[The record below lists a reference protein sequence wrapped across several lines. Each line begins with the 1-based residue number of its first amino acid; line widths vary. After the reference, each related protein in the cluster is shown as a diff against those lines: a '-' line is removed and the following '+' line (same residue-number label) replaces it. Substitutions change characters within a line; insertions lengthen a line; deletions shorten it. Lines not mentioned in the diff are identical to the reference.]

1 MLSVWGACGHHLR
14 GHISLQPGAPPLHHP
29 YKHPRRHKAGLLRR
43 QEVPPGD
50 QGTFPL
56 FRLSV
61 LSFRGLSGVGGGAEP
76 WDKVRETLICKKKFQ
91 KSMGGKNI
99 RH

>member
-1 MLSVWGACGHHLR
+1 MDTASGATFPRNQGRPPSTTHTS
-14 GHISLQPGAPPLHHP
+14 IPGDT
-29 YKHPRRHKAGLLRR
+29 KQGCSEGGR
-43 QEVPPGD
+43 VPPGD

-61 LSFRGLSGVGGGAEP
+61 LSFRGLGRGAEP